1 MSKLYT
7 KTITTPTGKRKYI
20 RAATKEEL
28 ERKYQQAKL
37 EIGAGVDITDA
48 TTFGEFAQLWFN
60 TYKRPNLR
68 ENSKEDCLY
77 ILNNHILPPLSAMRM
92 RDIKPVHI
100 RGVMSNLAGYSR
112 SVQGKAVQILRS
124 IFNAAVENHLIMRSP
139 VSSALKAGRETAKEK
154 VPPHAR
160 AISAPA

>member
-68 ENSKEDCLY
+68 ENSKENLLY
-77 ILNNHILPPLSAMRM
+77 ILNHYIMPQLAAMRL

-100 RGVMSNLAGYSR
+100 RSVMSSLTG
-112 SVQGKAVQILRS
+112 
-124 IFNAAVENHLIMRSP
+124 
-139 VSSALKAGRETAKEK
+139 
-154 VPPHAR
+154 
-160 AISAPA
+160 

>member
-48 TTFGEFAQLWFN
+48 TTFGEFAQL
-60 TYKRPNLR
+60 
-68 ENSKEDCLY
+68 
-77 ILNNHILPPLSAMRM
+77 
-92 RDIKPVHI
+92 
-100 RGVMSNLAGYSR
+100 
-112 SVQGKAVQILRS
+112 
-124 IFNAAVENHLIMRSP
+124 
-139 VSSALKAGRETAKEK
+139 
-154 VPPHAR
+154 
-160 AISAPA
+160 

>member
-1 MSKLYT
+1 MPASSLSGNISAWNPCGMSKLYT

-68 ENSKEDCLY
+68 ENSKENLLY
-77 ILNNHILPPLSAMRM
+77 ILNHYIMPQLAAMRL

-100 RGVMSNLAGYSR
+100 RGVMSSLTGYSR
-112 SVQGKAVQILRS
+112 SVQSKTVDRKS
-124 IFNAAVENHLIMRSP
+124 V
-139 VSSALKAGRETAKEK
+139 V
-154 VPPHAR
+154 
-160 AISAPA
+160 

>member
-48 TTFGEFAQLWFN
+48 TTFGEFAQLGL
-60 TYKRPNLR
+60 TPISGRTCAR
-68 ENSKEDCLY
+68 TV
-77 ILNNHILPPLSAMRM
+77 R
-92 RDIKPVHI
+92 RT
-100 RGVMSNLAGYSR
+100 
-112 SVQGKAVQILRS
+112 
-124 IFNAAVENHLIMRSP
+124 
-139 VSSALKAGRETAKEK
+139 VSTS
-154 VPPHAR
+154 
-160 AISAPA
+160 

>member
-68 ENSKEDCLY
+68 ENSKENLLYSTTTSCLSS
-77 ILNNHILPPLSAMRM
+77 LLCVCATLS
-92 RDIKPVHI
+92 
-100 RGVMSNLAGYSR
+100 LC
-112 SVQGKAVQILRS
+112 
-124 IFNAAVENHLIMRSP
+124 
-139 VSSALKAGRETAKEK
+139 
-154 VPPHAR
+154 
-160 AISAPA
+160 ISAASCRA